1 MSKKKLLV
9 TAGIIISV
17 IAIAVLAVIIISH
30 TERSNGGIAR
40 LELDPPQKVSLS
52 DETVTLDVKLSK
64 LGEVLYPAAS
74 MSISFDPSKLE
85 FIGIGEGNLLIH
97 DENIGK
103 RLPDWSCNVTQ
114 SNQTGLINIMYLDLT
129 GGKNAFSKELFE
141 DDYNVVLRLK
151 FRLRGS
157 LRDGD
162 VCDIIIEDAVFA
174 ASDESQS
181 LASAK
186 NTLKVKN
193 GKIVIKK

>member
-1 MSKKKLLV
+1 MSKK
-9 TAGIIISV
+9 GILAAA
-17 IAIAVLAVIIISH
+17 IAIAAVIIAILAVIIIIIINN
-30 TERSNGGIAR
+30 TKILNKDDTMR
-40 LELDPPQKVSLS
+40 LEIDTPQKVSLS
-52 DETVTLDVKLSK
+52 DETVTLDVTLSR
-64 LGEVLYPAAS
+64 LGDALYPAAS
-74 MSISFDPSKLE
+74 MSISFDPTRLE
-85 FIGIGEGNLLIH
+85 LIEVGEGNLVVLG
-97 DENIGK
+97 NT
-103 RLPDWSCNVTQ
+103 LPSWSCNVAQ
-114 SNQTGLINIMYLDLT
+114 SNQSGLINLMYLDLT

-151 FRLRGS
+151 FRFRGTLRE
-157 LRDGD
+157 GD